1 VEERNRTKRFTQSQG
16 RAFRAGTIRGAIK
29 VVRTVPCADDLVVI
43 ADDLEELNAL
53 ATFYAEH
60 ETNGESIDDPLKAL
74 SSDVMV
80 NTLAGVG
87 ILKALNKLKP
97 SLDRLL
103 SDLDSIRRSKP
114 KKAQDAQ
121 A

>member
-1 VEERNRTKRFTQSQG
+1 MEERNRTKRFTQSQG
-16 RAFRAGTIRGAIK
+16 RAFRAGARRGAIK

-43 ADDLEELNAL
+43 ADDLEDFNAL
-53 ATFYAEH
+53 AAFYPED
-60 ETNGESIDDPLKAL
+60 ETTGEAIYGNLKAL

-80 NTLAGVG
+80 NALAGVG

-103 SDLDSIRRSKP
+103 ADLGSIRRSKP
-114 KKAQDAQ
+114 KEAQDSQ